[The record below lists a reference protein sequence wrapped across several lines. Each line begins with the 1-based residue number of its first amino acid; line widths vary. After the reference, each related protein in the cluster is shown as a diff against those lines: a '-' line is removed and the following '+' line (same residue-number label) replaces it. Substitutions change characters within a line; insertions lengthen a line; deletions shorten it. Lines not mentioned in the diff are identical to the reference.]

1 MSKVDAEHIAYAA
14 VQARFGISSLDKW
27 NDKDGYFHY
36 SDFYTR
42 ITRLIHNRNFGGEWV
57 DSLLAHYNEILFG
70 NENGAKPSHSENIDC
85 SDDDDMIAMER
96 QLAARASRASRS
108 TDPAPTQSS
117 VPQQKPRQDPL
128 PPPPQ
133 RPTPDSP
140 IALAPVNS
148 RNDAQ
153 RAVSP
158 LPPSSPQESVSN
170 TPVISRKRK
179 IVSAPVDDLFN
190 DDSPLTE
197 EEEPEVI
204 QPARRGRKGW
214 EGSQG

>member
-1 MSKVDAEHIAYAA
+1 MSKVDAEHIVYAA

-42 ITRLIHNRNFGGEWV
+42 ITCLIHNRNFDGEWV